1 MTNNR
6 NNQNDGDE
14 ARKPEHA
21 IATSPQDLLNFLGF
35 ISKGTLIG
43 AVTAAAIKD
52 DLTKLVKALDAG
64 QTDEAKEHADQIR
77 QGLNLLGKAV
87 CTLGQTIVRHDEYIT
102 RKCEERG
109 IPVTSVSENLIDDF
123 KLSGEA
129 FLKSFFEEAK
139 GNGFVEDPEGPFK
152 KNPKPS
158 ADKPKQTDRK
168 PGPDFGPHDRFDPN
182 DNKFN

>member
-1 MTNNR
+1 MTNN
-6 NNQNDGDE
+6 NDKNSNGTP
-14 ARKPEHA
+14 PEHA

-52 DLTKLVKALDAG
+52 DLNKLGKALDAG
-64 QTDEAKEHADQIR
+64 QTDEAKKHADQIR

-123 KLSGEA
+123 KLSGEE
-129 FLKSFFEEAK
+129 FLKSFFDEAK
-139 GNGFVEDPEGPFK
+139 GNGFVEEPEGPFK
-152 KNPKPS
+152 KKGKP
-158 ADKPKQTDRK
+158 ADKPKDK
-168 PGPDFGPHDRFDPN
+168 NFDPHDRLDGFDP
-182 DNKFN
+182 DKHRFN

>member
-1 MTNNR
+1 MTNN
-6 NNQNDGDE
+6 NDKNSNGTP
-14 ARKPEHA
+14 PEHA

-52 DLTKLVKALDAG
+52 DLSKLVKALDAG
-64 QTDEAKEHADQIR
+64 QTADAKVHADQIR

-123 KLSGEA
+123 KLSGEE
-129 FLKSFFEEAK
+129 FLKSFFDEAK
-139 GNGFVEDPEGPFK
+139 GNGFVEEPNGPSK
-152 KNPKPS
+152 KKGKS
-158 ADKPKQTDRK
+158 ADKP
-168 PGPDFGPHDRFDPN
+168 GFGDKNFDPHDRLDGFDP
-182 DNKFN
+182 DKHRFN

>member
-1 MTNNR
+1 MTNS
-6 NNQNDGDE
+6 NDKNSNGTP
-14 ARKPEHA
+14 PEHA

-52 DLTKLVKALDAG
+52 DLNKLLKALDAG
-64 QTDEAKEHADQIR
+64 QTDKAKEHANQIT

-123 KLSGEA
+123 KLSGED

-139 GNGFVEDPEGPFK
+139 GNGFVEEPQGPGK
-152 KNPKPS
+152 KKGKP
-158 ADKPKQTDRK
+158 ADKPGYKDK
-168 PGPDFGPHDRFDPN
+168 NFDPHDRLDGFDP
-182 DNKFN
+182 DKHRFN

>member
-1 MTNNR
+1 MTNN
-6 NNQNDGDE
+6 NDKNPSNGTP
-14 ARKPEHA
+14 PEHA

-52 DLTKLVKALDAG
+52 DLSKLVKALDAG
-64 QTDEAKEHADQIR
+64 QTADAKVHADQIR

-109 IPVTSVSENLIDDF
+109 IPVTSVSENLIETF
-123 KLSGEA
+123 KLSGED

-139 GNGFVEDPEGPFK
+139 GNGFVEEPNGPSK
-152 KNPKPS
+152 KKGKS
-158 ADKPKQTDRK
+158 ADKPGYKDK
-168 PGPDFGPHDRFDPN
+168 NFDPHDRLDGFDP
-182 DNKFN
+182 DKHRFN